1 MKQYFAYTRVSTQK
15 QGEGVSLEAQRD
27 VIDAYA
33 KRSDLVIS
41 RWFEEKVTA
50 AKIGRPVFNAMVK
63 ELRSGKAEGIIVH
76 KIDRSTRN
84 FADWARLGDLVDAG
98 FDLRVATESLDL
110 GTRGGRLSADIQVV
124 FAAEYIRNLRDETMK
139 GMRGRLKQ
147 GLCPWGAPFG
157 YRNNG
162 GGKLKTVDPRS
173 GPIATRVFELYATGQ
188 FSLASLA
195 AELKR
200 LGLRTPGGPPL
211 SKHSLELM
219 LANPFYCG
227 ILKLAST
234 GETFDGRHEPLIP
247 VSLFRSVQDIKAGR
261 TGPKLTRHD
270 FLFRGVLR
278 CNLCDRSITGE
289 LQKGHTYY
297 RCHTPDCPTKSIRE
311 DAVDRAMVAML
322 RNLVLPDTDQRR
334 LMAEVEA
341 FFRRVPVLD
350 VRNDAKARLAQARE
364 RLTSLTD
371 AFIDKH
377 IDATIFIPRKESLL
391 LEIKQFEQAMAAPER
406 ATTSKDLSN
415 FFELT
420 RSLARTYEIAEPAEK
435 RQILGL
441 VSSNLRLAP
450 KELVV
455 EPANWL
461 IPLENC
467 VAVPSGDPPC
477 HVVRMSLRH
486 VGAPNA
492 TRPARQRSI
501 RARGSPTS
509 RRRMSPQHIEQ
520 LLKLIWSAPVRE
532 LQALGKSVARPQDAG
547 IPHSDTPAA

>member
-50 AKIGRPVFNAMVK
+50 AKIGRPVFNTMVK

-98 FDLRVATESLDL
+98 FDLRIATESLDL

-147 GLCPWGAPFG
+147 GYCPWGAPFG

-162 GGKLKTVDPRS
+162 GGKLKTVDPRT
-173 GPIATRVFELYATGQ
+173 GPIVARVFELYASGQ
-188 FSLASLA
+188 YSLASLA

-200 LGLRTPGGPPL
+200 LELRGSSGLPL

-227 ILKLAST
+227 VLKLAST

-247 VSLFRSVQDIKAGR
+247 VSLFRRVQDIKAGR

-270 FLFRGVLR
+270 FLFRGALR
-278 CNLCDRSITGE
+278 CDLCDRSITGE

-297 RCHTPDCPTKSIRE
+297 RCHTPDCPTKSTRE
-311 DAVDRAMVAML
+311 EAIDQAVAGML
-322 RNLVLPDTDQRR
+322 RNLLLPDADQRR
-334 LMAEVEA
+334 LMAQVET
-341 FFRRVPVLD
+341 FFRSQPVIA
-350 VRNDAKARLAQARE
+350 VRDTTKARLTQARE
-364 RLTSLTD
+364 RLSSLTD
-371 AFIDKH
+371 ALIDKH
-377 IDATIFIPRKESLL
+377 IDASIFTPKKEALL
-391 LEIKQFEQAMAAPER
+391 LDIKQLEQEMAAPAR
-406 ATTSKDLSN
+406 ATTSNDLSN

-420 RSLARTYEIAEPAEK
+420 KSLARTYEIAEPAEK

-461 IPLENC
+461 VPLESS
-467 VAVPSGDPPC
+467 VADPSGDPPC

-486 VGAPNA
+486 VEAPNA

-501 RARGSPTS
+501 RAWGSPTS

-520 LLKLIWSAPVRE
+520 LLELIWSAPVRE
-532 LQALGKSVARPQDAG
+532 LQALGKSVSQQQDAG
-547 IPHSDTPAA
+547 ILHSDTLAA